1 MNSKDEVV
9 VEGSTVDQAIQRGLL
24 TMNLESKDV
33 TIEIL
38 DEGKKGLFGLGQRNA
53 KVKLTRLTLDPIDE
67 PQDIQNQEVQVLTD
81 DVLDDESDSSDVP
94 VDVDESTEVARN
106 VSAIAED
113 DITNTIT
120 RVNNDVVDGSKE
132 ESVESD
138 PISDDQSDNQAK
150 EDTGE
155 TSEFDQENQISEVAE
170 DVAHYLSK
178 VCEVYGAPN
187 SVSVVIKPHHVIFQ
201 IESDK
206 AGLIIGHHGKIIDAL
221 QNLAQVMLFR
231 DVKGKLSVLVNVGD
245 YRERRYE
252 ILKRI
257 AERTAKKAI
266 ETRQPVFLE
275 PLPSFERKIIHAE
288 LSRNNQ
294 VETHSEGKEPH
305 RYLVVEAVD

>member
-33 TIEIL
+33 TIEVL

-67 PQDIQNQEVQVLTD
+67 PQDIQYQEVQVLTD
-81 DVLDDESDSSDVP
+81 DVLDDESDSSD
-94 VDVDESTEVARN
+94 DS
-106 VSAIAED
+106 D
-113 DITNTIT
+113 DTTNTIT
-120 RVNNDVVDGSKE
+120 SVNDDAVDGLKE
-132 ESVESD
+132 ETAASD
-138 PISDDQSDNQAK
+138 ATSLDQSDDQSK
-150 EDTGE
+150 EDTDE